1 MGMMFVKER
10 GQLSLLFGFLL
21 LRISF
26 DLITA
31 LVVLNVLIINSQS
44 LIDLCLES

>member
-1 MGMMFVKER
+1 MGMMFIKER
-10 GQLSLLFGFLL
+10 GQLSLLFRFLL

-26 DLITA
+26 NLFTA
-31 LVVLNVLIINSQS
+31 LIILNVLIINSQS